1 MDFILE
7 ITEETINDL
16 KHRYYN
22 GNQEIKVGDKV
33 IYGFTEDIIN
43 GVYTMTLKTFVLDNK
58 GGFFYELKTE
68 KI

>member
-7 ITEETINDL
+7 ITEETLNNL
-16 KHRYYN
+16 KHRYYK

-43 GVYTMTLKTFVLDNK
+43 GTLTMTFKPFVLDDK
-58 GGFFYELKTE
+58 GSFFYELKTE